1 VKTFALYT
9 LARLGL
15 FGAVFGVIWLAF
27 GRNLEWNAL
36 TGLYT
41 ALIAMIISSLIA
53 FAVLKQ
59 LRAALAAEL
68 EQRATKVKAAFDAK
82 RSAEDDD

>member
-1 VKTFALYT
+1 MKIFALYT

-15 FGAVFGVIWLAF
+15 FAVVYGLIWLIF

-36 TGLYT
+36 SGLYT
-41 ALIAMIISSLIA
+41 ALFAMIISSLIA
-53 FAVLKQ
+53 FAVLKSM
-59 LRAALAAEL
+59 RADLAAEI
-68 EQRATKVKAAFDAK
+68 ERRAARAKAAFEAK